1 MPPSFLIAKRRIR
14 RAHPIPAPRR
24 RGTQWCNAV
33 LPVVADKFE
42 EGAMVA
48 LDRQDAGATRA
59 PMAHSEEWF
68 SILMALAGAIGGVAY
83 FWMAPDL
90 SPESHIAWAVPGWIA
105 GAYLFTQMLLLLVS
119 ASQIR
124 ALGVLDSVI
133 AILPV
138 VVGLVIMIEWMLGHL
153 PLSLFQLNALGL
165 LIATS
170 LAEFLLTIW
179 IRFVINRRT
188 IGFGTT

>member
-1 MPPSFLIAKRRIR
+1 
-14 RAHPIPAPRR
+14 
-24 RGTQWCNAV
+24 
-33 LPVVADKFE
+33 
-42 EGAMVA
+42 MVA
-48 LDRQDAGATRA
+48 LDGRDARVDARVARA
-59 PMAHSEEWF
+59 PIAHSEEWI
-68 SILMALAGAIGGVAY
+68 SILMALAATIGPVAY
-83 FWMAPDL
+83 FWMIPDL
-90 SPESHIAWAVPGWIA
+90 SPTSQFTWAIPGWIA
-105 GAYLFTQMLLLLVS
+105 GAYLFVQMLLLLVS
-119 ASQIR
+119 ATQIR

-138 VVGLVIMIEWMLGHL
+138 VVGLVMLIEWMLGHL
-153 PLSLFQLNALGL
+153 ALSLFQLNVLGL